1 MGVDIYKK
9 EFGFCYK
16 DIGGDIMIEADSYT
30 ESWLALS
37 GLQEA
42 IATELEHALQ
52 LQHKLS
58 LREFYVLL
66 NLSKAPE
73 HKLRLQQLQ
82 EMVGLSQSALS
93 RLVTRLEAKE
103 YGALQRHLC
112 TDDRRGIYTALTEYG
127 EEKFVKANETFS
139 KTLAAILEKPETKN
153 DLNAI
158 LQMMIG
164 KRVKAD

>member
-1 MGVDIYKK
+1 MMEKP
-9 EFGFCYK
+9 
-16 DIGGDIMIEADSYT
+16 ANSYT

-37 GLQEA
+37 SLQGA
-42 IATELEHALQ
+42 IATELEHVLQ
-52 LQHKLS
+52 HQHKLS

-66 NLSKAPE
+66 YLSKAPE

-82 EMVGLSQSALS
+82 DMVGLSQSALS

-103 YGALQRHLC
+103 CGALQRHLC

-127 EEKFVKANETFS
+127 KDKFVKANETFS
-139 KTLAAILEKPETKN
+139 ITLAAILEKTETKN
-153 DLNAI
+153 DLSSI

-164 KRVKAD
+164 KK